1 MPGSA
6 VDNPRRSLRSFFRS
20 RAAVAGVL
28 LVGAYLLAAAAADL
42 SPRGPRAIDQ
52 DRSLKAPGA
61 AGLFGTDQLG
71 RDVLSRVLHGARVS
85 LLIGLVSVSVAL
97 AAGVPLGLVAGGAGG
112 AADMLIMRLVDVML
126 AFPGIL
132 LAIALMAVLGPS
144 LPNLMLAVGI
154 VNVPVYARQVR
165 ASVLQVRDLDY
176 VVAARALGAGRTRVL
191 VRHVLP
197 NIAAPILVLSTLGI
211 GTAIL
216 EAAGLGFVGL
226 GVEPDSPEWGTML
239 AQSRRYFLDCPWTVV
254 APGAAISLAILGFNL
269 IGDALRDFLD
279 PRASR
284 L

>member
-1 MPGSA
+1 MASRAHP
-6 VDNPRRSLRSFFRS
+6 VRLFFSS
-20 RAAVAGVL
+20 RAAAAGALLVL
-28 LVGAYLLAAAAADL
+28 LYVGAAAAADAA
-42 SPRGPRAIDQ
+42 PRPPLEINQ
-52 DRSLKAPGA
+52 NLSLKRPGES
-61 AGLFGTDQLG
+61 GLLGTDQLG
-71 RDVLSRVLHGARVS
+71 RDVFSRVLHGARVS
-85 LLIGLVSVSVAL
+85 LLIGLISVAVAL
-97 AAGVPLGLVAGGAGG
+97 AIGVPMGLIAGGAGG
-112 AADMLIMRLVDVML
+112 LPDLAIMRVVDVML

-176 VVAARALGAGRTRVL
+176 VVAARALGAGRSRVL
-191 VRHVLP
+191 IRHVLP
-197 NIAAPILVLSTLGI
+197 NILAPILVLATLGI